1 MFAQSLAHGSDEA
14 QQELQKLTEF
24 LEREGNLGVIPV
36 DLQKKVLS
44 KLGKKHNHHLI
55 ISFILQ
61 SSILFTLSRSSSYCT
76 VRHLDR
82 AP

>member
-44 KLGKKHNHHLI
+44 KLVEKVNHNLI

-61 SSILFTLSRSSSYCT
+61 SSILFTLSRSSSNCT
-76 VRHLDR
+76 VGHLDR

>member
-44 KLGKKHNHHLI
+44 KLVEKVNHNLI
-55 ISFILQ
+55 ISFLLQ

-76 VRHLDR
+76 VGHLDR

>member
-44 KLGKKHNHHLI
+44 KLGKKHNHHSIIYILI
-55 ISFILQ
+55 Q
-61 SSILFTLSRSSSYCT
+61 STILFTLSRSSSYCI
-76 VRHLDR
+76 VGHLDR

>member
-44 KLGKKHNHHLI
+44 KLGKKLYHHSI
-55 ISFILQ
+55 IYIYNTIIDTVHSF
-61 SSILFTLSRSSSYCT
+61 
-76 VRHLDR
+76 
-82 AP
+82 

>member
-44 KLGKKHNHHLI
+44 KLAEKVNHNFI
-55 ISFILQ
+55 IYIYNTKRHSHSF
-61 SSILFTLSRSSSYCT
+61 
-76 VRHLDR
+76 
-82 AP
+82 

>member
-24 LEREGNLGVIPV
+24 LEHEGNLGIIPV

-44 KLGKKHNHHLI
+44 EWGFNI
-55 ISFILQ
+55 INKNKFSNLFSF
-61 SSILFTLSRSSSYCT
+61 SF
-76 VRHLDR
+76 
-82 AP
+82 

>member
-44 KLGKKHNHHLI
+44 KLVEKVNHNLI

-76 VRHLDR
+76 VGHLDR